1 MEDKSIATDAIENA
15 KRWLSSS
22 SANAERGN
30 YDLAVYSLEM
40 SIEIALKALVFSTG
54 MDVPKTHSIGDRV
67 TKIVMEDVNLARRLG
82 GEIDEF
88 VHTFNSLSTLK
99 SISGYIYETR
109 STLDDMRRTYEK
121 FAREVTRI
129 VGLCDKAIGSKKQK
143 SKIIH
148 LPWHPWIL
156 RRICPFKNSV
166 PLLHLLV

>member
-1 MEDKSIATDAIENA
+1 
-15 KRWLSSS
+15 
-22 SANAERGN
+22 
-30 YDLAVYSLEM
+30 M
-40 SIEIALKALVFSTG
+40 SIEIALNTLVFYTG
-54 MDVPKTHSIGDRV
+54 TDVPKARSIGDRV
-67 TKIVMEDVNLARRLG
+67 TKIVRGDVNLARRLG

-99 SISGYIYETR
+99 SIRGYIYETR

>member
-1 MEDKSIATDAIENA
+1 
-15 KRWLSSS
+15 
-22 SANAERGN
+22 
-30 YDLAVYSLEM
+30 M

-54 MDVPKTHSIGDRV
+54 TDVPKARSIGDRV
-67 TKIVMEDVNLARRLG
+67 TKIVREDVNLSGSIG

-156 RRICPFKNSV
+156 RRIYPFKNSV

>member
-1 MEDKSIATDAIENA
+1 MRMRRDGSHRPARMRREATTI
-15 KRWLSSS
+15 LP
-22 SANAERGN
+22 
-30 YDLAVYSLEM
+30 VYSLEM